1 MLQILIRPNPQNP
14 RKPQV
19 VVIDHGLYIDLSPS
33 FRRSYSELWRALF
46 VMDTDTIERIGRSW
60 GIANS
65 NLFASATLLKP
76 TTVKKEERPKDQAG
90 NPTEKSA
97 HQAQYELK
105 ERLKTM
111 LENEQLIPR
120 ELIFLA
126 RSMRMVQAV
135 NQGLGSP
142 SNRINILACELE

>member
-1 MLQILIRPNPQNP
+1 
-14 RKPQV
+14 
-19 VVIDHGLYIDLSPS
+19 
-33 FRRSYSELWRALF
+33 
-46 VMDTDTIERIGRSW
+46 MDTDTIERIGRSW

-65 NLFASATLLKP
+65 NLFASATLLRP
-76 TTVKKEERPKDQAG
+76 TTVKKEERPKTSVDSDG
-90 NPTEKSA
+90 KTA

-142 SNRINILACELE
+142 SNRINILACKFSTSSCAWATR

>member
-1 MLQILIRPNPQNP
+1 MI
-14 RKPQV
+14 
-19 VVIDHGLYIDLSPS
+19 IDHGLYVDLSPS

-46 VMDTDTIERIGRSW
+46 VVDTDTIERIGRSW
-60 GIANS
+60 GIANA

-76 TTVKKEERPKDQAG
+76 TTVKKEERHGEAQQQ
-90 NPTEKSA
+90 KSA
-97 HQAQYELK
+97 HQAQNELK
-105 ERLKTM
+105 ERMRTM

-142 SNRINILACELE
+142 SNRINILACEWLRDVDIVLG

>member
-1 MLQILIRPNPQNP
+1 
-14 RKPQV
+14 
-19 VVIDHGLYIDLSPS
+19 
-33 FRRSYSELWRALF
+33 
-46 VMDTDTIERIGRSW
+46 MDTDTIDRIGHSW

-76 TTVKKEERPKDQAG
+76 TTIKKEEPKTDSEGQVVA
-90 NPTEKSA
+90 KSS
-97 HQAQYELK
+97 HQAQNELK
-105 ERLKTM
+105 ERLRSM
-111 LENEQLIPR
+111 LENEKLIPR

-142 SNRINILACELE
+142 SNRINILACELKSSPRHCNIASRC